1 MDVAPRIDS
10 YEFGRI
16 VIDGR
21 EYRADVIVL
30 PEHVVADWWR
40 LEGHSL
46 APEDVKDVVAAEP
59 KLFIVGAGAYGGMSV
74 PEDTVTY
81 LEGRGIKVEAHDTA
95 AAVRRYNEAAAA
107 GERVAAGLHLTC

>member
-1 MDVAPRIDS
+1 MPPRIEA

-16 VIDGR
+16 RVDGR

-30 PEHVVADWWR
+30 PERVVADWWR

-46 APEDVKDVVAAEP
+46 APEDLKEVVEAKA
-59 KLFIVGAGAYGGMSV
+59 KVLVVGTGAYGLVTV
-74 PEDTVTY
+74 PDATVTY
-81 LEGRGIKVEAHDTA
+81 LGSYGIKVETYNTEK
-95 AAVRRYNEAAAA
+95 AVRRYNELAES

>member
-1 MDVAPRIDS
+1 MAPRIDA

-16 VIDGR
+16 RVDGR

-30 PEHVVADWWR
+30 PERVVADWWR

-46 APEDVKDVVAAEP
+46 APEDLKEVVEAKA
-59 KLFIVGAGAYGGMSV
+59 KVLVVGTGAYGAVAV
-74 PEDTVTY
+74 PDATVTY
-81 LEGRGIKVEAHDTA
+81 LESYGVKVEAYDTA
-95 AAVRRYNEAAAA
+95 KAVARYNELAAA

>member
-1 MDVAPRIDS
+1 MPPRIDS
-10 YEFGRI
+10 YEFGRLS
-16 VIDGR
+16 VDGR

-30 PEHVVADWWR
+30 PERVVADWWR

-46 APEDVKDVVAAEP
+46 APQDVEDVVAAEP
-59 KLFIVGAGAYGGMSV
+59 KLFIVGTGAYGAMSV
-74 PEDTVTY
+74 PADTVTY